1 MTLTTQLLFF
11 LFDIDHGRPGP
22 AIRSAGACAWP
33 CSGGAGGGARGGW
46 RGQGRTSGHP
56 AGGWG
61 SRRRP
66 HLQVT
71 APIASAHRRIT
82 GPPRYLV
89 TLTLTLSHSLSL
101 SDPPSLRTHT
111 RTLFLPRLTRALT
124 LALPPSL
131 CSRDVPI
138 RADSARLT
146 RTVEIN
152 KHKVD
157 FQHTRHALDGAALRA
172 SRACVGFHRCSRI
185 YGKGPEDWK
194 GGMDLGALVAGEQTG
209 EPGRRSSGVF
219 G

>member
-1 MTLTTQLLFF
+1 MCLAVLRWRWRR
-11 LFDIDHGRPGP
+11 GSRWVARARPDFRP
-22 AIRSAGACAWP
+22 S
-33 CSGGAGGGARGGW
+33 RGGVGLTPPASSTGDSSNCLGTPPYH
-46 RGQGRTSGHP
+46 RATSVPCH
-56 AGGWG
+56 
-61 SRRRP
+61 SD
-66 HLQVT
+66 
-71 APIASAHRRIT
+71 SDS
-82 GPPRYLV
+82 
-89 TLTLTLSHSLSL
+89 LSFSLSL

-209 EPGRRSSGVF
+209 EPGRRSSGVI